1 MKKKNI
7 KDKDMKEE
15 LLLPKNLSCIQI
27 NMTFVVKM
35 KRRGSKV
42 PSINSSYICSLI
54 NVSSI

>member
-7 KDKDMKEE
+7 KDKDMKVE
-15 LLLPKNLSCIQI
+15 LLLPKKHILHTNKYDC
-27 NMTFVVKM
+27 VVKM